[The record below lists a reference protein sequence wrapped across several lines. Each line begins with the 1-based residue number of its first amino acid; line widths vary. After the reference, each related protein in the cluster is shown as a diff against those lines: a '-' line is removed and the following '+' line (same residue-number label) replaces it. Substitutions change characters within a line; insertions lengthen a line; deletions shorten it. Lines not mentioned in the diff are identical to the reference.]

1 MSGRPVIILGAGLA
15 GLSAAYHLESDYEIY
30 EKESRPGGLCRSM
43 TLDGFTFDSAV
54 HVLYSRDAYAAP
66 LIKHLMGDG
75 LLTIERSS
83 WVFSHGVY
91 TPYPFQASTYGLP
104 AQIRADCILGLFEAK
119 QRESASSDP
128 PTSFGDWIM
137 RTFGAGIAK
146 HFMVPFN
153 RKLWGVDPED
163 MGWEWVV
170 GRIPVPRLEEVV
182 LGALEDRSARL
193 GPNAVFWYPAE
204 GGMESLVRAFL
215 PHVERLRLDAQ
226 VVRILARSRQVV
238 FADGR
243 EIQYDRLISSAP
255 LPRLVEMIEEAPEE
269 VRRAASGLR
278 CNRVLAVHLGI
289 DRASIS
295 DKHWVY
301 YPEPQFAIQRTSF
314 PANFASGLV
323 PKDTSSITAEIT
335 ASDDWSRDSIIARV
349 LSDLRLAGVLT
360 ERDQV
365 LVAHVQ
371 EIHPAYVIYQ
381 HNHREQVKALRDF
394 LEPNGIF
401 PCGRFGDWEY
411 LNMDHAILSG
421 KRAAEWA
428 CGRSLTGRHTRGSAP
443 ES

>member
-1 MSGRPVIILGAGLA
+1 MSARPVIILGAGLA
-15 GLSAAYHLESDYEIY
+15 GLSAAYHLESGYEIY
-30 EKESRPGGLCRSM
+30 EQESRPGGLCRSM

-54 HVLYSRDAYAAP
+54 HVLYSRDGYAAP
-66 LIKHLMGDG
+66 LIKHLLGDN
-75 LLTIERSS
+75 LLTIDRSS

-104 AQIRADCILGLFEAK
+104 AQVRAECLLGLFEAK
-119 QRESASSDP
+119 QRESAHSGR

-146 HFMVPFN
+146 HFMIPFN
-153 RKLWGVDPED
+153 RKLWGVDPDD

-170 GRIPVPRLEEVV
+170 DRIPVPRLEDVV
-182 LGALEDRSARL
+182 LGALEDQSARL

-204 GGMESLVRAFL
+204 GGMESLARAFL
-215 PHVERLRLDAQ
+215 PHVQGLRPDAQ
-226 VVRILARSRQVV
+226 VVRIMARDHRVVLA
-238 FADGR
+238 DDR
-243 EIQYDRLISSAP
+243 ETSYDRLISSAP
-255 LPRLVEMIEEAPEE
+255 LPRLVEMIDDVPEK
-269 VRRAASGLR
+269 VRTTASSLR

-314 PANFASGLV
+314 PSNFASGLA
-323 PKDTSSITAEIT
+323 PKGTSSITAEIT
-335 ASDDWSRDSIIARV
+335 AADGWSRDAVVERV

-360 ERDQV
+360 PRDQV

-381 HNHREQVKALRDF
+381 HNHREQVKALTDF

-421 KRAAEWA
+421 KRAAERA
-428 CGRSLTGRHTRGSAP
+428 VGRSLTGRHARGDNR